1 MDAANGTPAVL
12 EGCLA
17 RIVEGERE
25 ALALLYEQTRVMI
38 YGFALSICK
47 NAQDAEDVL
56 QDTYTRVW
64 TNAASYRPSGKPL
77 AWLFTVAR
85 NLALM
90 KLREERKTLD
100 LPQEEWERLEDHS
113 TSRGLE
119 DKAVLRAAME
129 RLSDEERQIVMLHAV
144 AGFRHRETAALL
156 TLPLPTV
163 LSKYQ
168 RALKKLRTILKEET
182 I

>member
-1 MDAANGTPAVL
+1 
-12 EGCLA
+12 
-17 RIVEGERE
+17 
-25 ALALLYEQTRVMI
+25 
-38 YGFALSICK
+38 
-47 NAQDAEDVL
+47 
-56 QDTYTRVW
+56 
-64 TNAASYRPSGKPL
+64 
-77 AWLFTVAR
+77 
-85 NLALM
+85 
-90 KLREERKTLD
+90 
-100 LPQEEWERLEDHS
+100 
-113 TSRGLE
+113 
-119 DKAVLRAAME
+119 ME